1 MENGIT
7 TQVRRMRM
15 QYSDAKTWWRWC
27 KDSVLYCLYEDSV
40 LHCLCKVS
48 VMLDLGLGAVLL
60 ELGGMQHQS
69 LGIACYEDSAH
80 WLEEE
85 FRVLYYILRCYC

>member
-1 MENGIT
+1 MQCT
-7 TQVRRMRM
+7 M
-15 QYSDAKTWWRWC
+15 QYSDAKTWWRWG
-27 KDSVLYCLYEDSV
+27 KDSVLYCLCEDSV
-40 LHCLCKVS
+40 L
-48 VMLDLGLGAVLL
+48 LDLGLGAVLL